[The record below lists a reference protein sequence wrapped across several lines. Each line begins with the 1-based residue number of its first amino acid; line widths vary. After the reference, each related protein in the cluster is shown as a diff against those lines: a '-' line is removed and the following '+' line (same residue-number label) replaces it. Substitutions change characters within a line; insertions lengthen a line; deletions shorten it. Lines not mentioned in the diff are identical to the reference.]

1 MNLSKR
7 EPKRLNISFVIV
19 PVCSAISYAV
29 ISALPDFPI
38 MIGNVKKCA
47 VGKHPKSEKLGS
59 TGQAACCARIHSR
72 YFTGGNPS
80 GLRV

>member
-1 MNLSKR
+1 MKKIKDPALFEKIR
-7 EPKRLNISFVIV
+7 KFLTEDM
-19 PVCSAISYAV
+19 PVLRKMEMSRNV
-29 ISALPDFPI
+29 E
-38 MIGNVKKCA
+38 IGNVKKCA

-72 YFTGGNPS
+72 YFTGGSPN